1 MEFHLARPLISFA
14 SSVLVLAVALATTAK
29 IVAAESDGINVSA
42 VGEAM
47 VKPNRLELEVKA
59 AASAELTSD
68 AVVKYHDALK
78 RAKESVEKLRIENL
92 QIVERGVNV
101 STGFNGQ
108 NAGPGYAMPVP
119 FVGPGGGQ
127 PTLKAEVAISKSLRL
142 TVKGIDKLS
151 DDQVIAIVAK
161 LLDGVKDAGLIGRID
176 PNNSDGQQGAGTMI
190 TFIADELTAARKQAT
205 AQAFRNAKE
214 KAQEIAELAGG
225 RLGAATGVQ
234 EEISPGVSQIVQ
246 EEGPNGQVFYSGGA
260 SVAEARLVSPTLAEI
275 PLRVTLQVQFKLQPA
290 EAAI

>member
-1 MEFHLARPLISFA
+1 MTRHICRLISLAFA
-14 SSVLVLAVALATTAK
+14 LLLAARLD
-29 IVAAESDGINVSA
+29 AEQSDGINVSA
-42 VGEAM
+42 TGEAM

-59 AASAELTSD
+59 GASAELTSD

-78 RAKESVEKLRIENL
+78 RAKESIEKLRIENL
-92 QIVERGVNV
+92 EIVERGVNV

-108 NAGPGYAMPVP
+108 NGGPGYAMPVP
-119 FVGPGGGQ
+119 FGGPGGGQ
-127 PTLKAEVAISKSLRL
+127 PTLKAEVAIAKSLRL

-161 LLDGVKDAGLIGRID
+161 LLDGVKDAGLIGRVD

-190 TFIADELTAARKQAT
+190 TFIADDLSAARKQAT
-205 AQAFRNAKE
+205 AQAFRSAKE

-234 EEISPGVSQIVQ
+234 EEISPGVNQMVQ
-246 EEGPNGQVFYSGGA
+246 EEGPNGQIYYSGGSPA
-260 SVAEARLVSPTLAEI
+260 ADARLASPTMAEI
-275 PLRVTLQVQFKLQPA
+275 PLRVTLQVQFKLQPG
-290 EAAI
+290 EAAK